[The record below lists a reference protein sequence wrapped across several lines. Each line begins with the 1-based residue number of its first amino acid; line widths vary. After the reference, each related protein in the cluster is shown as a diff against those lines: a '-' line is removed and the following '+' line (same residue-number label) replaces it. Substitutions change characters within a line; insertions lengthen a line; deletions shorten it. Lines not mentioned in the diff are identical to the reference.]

1 MKRAF
6 TLLLSLVMVFQL
18 CVVGASAAKDPMTD
32 ILGTYEGYYYANQG
46 QTGVTLTVYREGDGV
61 KAIFDFYNLP
71 NRTNAQEG
79 SFYMNVSYS
88 NGTYYFD
95 AGEWIQ
101 RPSTYNTVDITGAT
115 LDGYVLQGNIDNRSW
130 VFYAEKPNDAYE
142 DLQGSLFN
150 DHRYELVDQGMT
162 WQEAKVYAESKGGYL
177 AVITSPE
184 EETFVENLV
193 VNGSKMQYWLGG
205 YRSGSSFLWVNGEA
219 FSYSNWDSI
228 EPNDFQGNESYVQ
241 IYRLKNPAVSSS
253 RALKWNDINN
263 ENTIR
268 GEENFF
274 TLSNVGMVIEYDPI
288 ANSSDWAD
296 LELQEAYENDL
307 IPDVLMG
314 KDMTGR
320 ITRGEFAAVA
330 VKLYEALSGNR
341 MIIAMDAPFS
351 DISNSAERLYILKA
365 FNYNI
370 VNGISPTEYK
380 PDSLLTRE
388 QMATML
394 TRVYK
399 KFLWADYTISTDA
412 KYPLAYNNTVK
423 FSDDWQI
430 SDYAYQSV
438 YFMNTHGIINGVGPV
453 AGIGPNCF
461 APNNSTPAQQA
472 TQYANA
478 TRQQAL
484 LISTRTLG
492 NLGY

>member
-1 MKRAF
+1 MKHCKRAL
-6 TLLLSLVMVFQL
+6 TILLTLVMAFQL
-18 CVVGASAAKDPMTD
+18 LAVGASAAKDPMTS

-46 QTGVTLTVYREGDGV
+46 QTGVTLTVYQEGGSV

-71 NRTNAQEG
+71 DRTNAKEG
-79 SFYMNVSYS
+79 SFYMDVSYS

-95 AGEWIQ
+95 AGDWIQ
-101 RPSTYNTVDITGAT
+101 RPSTYNTVDITGAV
-115 LDGYVLQGNIDNRSW
+115 LDGYVLKGSINNSSW

-150 DHRYELVDQGMT
+150 DHRYELVDEGMT
-162 WQEAKVYAESKGGYL
+162 WTQAKAYAESKGGYL
-177 AVITSPE
+177 AVITSAE
-184 EETFVENLV
+184 EESFIESLI
-193 VNGSKMQYWLGG
+193 VNGSKKQYWLGG
-205 YRSGSSFLWVNGEA
+205 YRTGSSFAWITGES
-219 FSYSNWDSI
+219 FSYSKWDRG
-228 EPNDFQGNESYVQ
+228 EPNDHQGNESYLQ
-241 IYRLKNPAVSSS
+241 IYRLKNPAVSGSQ
-253 RALKWNDINN
+253 ALRWNDINN

-268 GEENFF
+268 GEESFF
-274 TLSNVGMVIEYDPI
+274 SLSNVGMVIEYDPI

-341 MIIAMDAPFS
+341 MIIAMDAPFT
-351 DISNSAERLYILKA
+351 DISSSAERLYILKA
-365 FNYNI
+365 YNYNI
-370 VNGISPTEYK
+370 VNGISATEYK

-399 KFLWADYTISTDA
+399 KFEWPAYTISTDSQ
-412 KYPLAYNNTVK
+412 YPLDYRTSKK
-423 FSDDWQI
+423 FADDALI

-438 YFMNTHGIINGVGPV
+438 YFMVKHGIINGVEN
-453 AGIGPNCF
+453 NCF

-472 TQYANA
+472 AQYANA

-484 LISTRTLG
+484 LISTRTLN

>member
-1 MKRAF
+1 MKRAI
-6 TLLLSLVMVFQL
+6 TLLLSLVMLLQL
-18 CVVGASAAKDPMTD
+18 MVVGASAAKDPMTE
-32 ILGTYEGYYYANQG
+32 ILGTYEGYYYAHQG

-61 KAIFDFYNLP
+61 KAIFEFYNLP
-71 NRTNAQEG
+71 NHTNAKEG
-79 SFYMNVSYS
+79 SFYMDVTWS
-88 NGTYYFD
+88 NGSYYFD
-95 AGEWIQ
+95 AGEWIEK
-101 RPSTYNTVDITGAT
+101 PSTYIT
-115 LDGYVLQGNIDNRSW
+115 LDIQNAKLDDYILTGTMSTSGANA
-130 VFYAEKPNDAYE
+130 FYAEKPNDAYE
-142 DLQGSLFN
+142 DVQGSLFN

-184 EETFVENLV
+184 EQSFVESLV
-193 VNGSKMQYWLGG
+193 VNGTKKQYWLGG

-241 IYRLKNPAVSSS
+241 IYRLKNPAVSGS

-341 MIIAMDAPFS
+341 MIIAMDAPFT

-365 FNYNI
+365 YNYSI
-370 VNGISPTEYK
+370 VNGITPTEYK

-399 KFLWADYTISTDA
+399 KFEWPNYTINTDSQ
-412 KYPLAYNNTVK
+412 YTLDYWTPRK
-423 FSDDWQI
+423 FADDALI

-438 YFMNTHGIINGVGPV
+438 YFMVKHGIINGVEN
-453 AGIGPNCF
+453 NCF

-484 LISTRTLG
+484 LISTRTLN